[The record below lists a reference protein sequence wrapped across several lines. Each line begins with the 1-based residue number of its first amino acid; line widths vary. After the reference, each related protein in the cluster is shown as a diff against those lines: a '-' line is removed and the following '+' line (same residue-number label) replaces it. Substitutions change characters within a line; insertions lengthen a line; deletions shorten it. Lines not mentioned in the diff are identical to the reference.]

1 MPIAISDR
9 QRQELNVVR
18 TATATPPG
26 LLALARYVPP
36 FAISHAV
43 IV

>member
-18 TATATPPG
+18 STATATPPG
-26 LLALARYVPP
+26 LLARYVPP